1 MSGKSDV
8 MPDRAKGDRMNPEL
22 SQAGRLLVAACTFA
36 AASAVASAAEQPV
49 TYENTIKK
57 IVADRCLGC
66 HGANSPSLAEFNKD
80 KKGWEKKFKGP
91 RMDSYESLVA
101 FVNGSD
107 AGAVMR
113 RLDDGKS
120 AGSGKRGNMH
130 NYLGGTDAERAQQ
143 LELFKKWVGNWTLKR
158 RKDLSASELATIKA
172 PEK

>member
-1 MSGKSDV
+1 MNGENDV
-8 MPDRAKGDRMNPEL
+8 MPDRAKGERMNPDL
-22 SQAGRLLVAACTFA
+22 RQAGRLLMAACTFV
-36 AASAVASAAEQPV
+36 AASAGVSAAEQPV

-91 RMDSYESLVA
+91 RMDSYGDLVT
-101 FVNGSD
+101 FVKGSD
-107 AGAVMR
+107 AGAIMR

-120 AGSGKRGNMH
+120 AGGGKRGNMH
-130 NYLGGTDAERAQQ
+130 NYLGSTDAERAQQ

-158 RKDLSASELATIKA
+158 RKDLTASELAAIKA